1 MAYTQDF
8 TTLFQ
13 TLSQRFGEEIG
24 CMVQGE
30 IESILTTQGV
40 NLTDVTAKL
49 AQLETALNGAAD
61 GTADG
66 SLTIAQNLLSQI
78 GVLANLTTTE
88 KGSLVGAI
96 NELKSAIDSGAYNGT
111 NGASAYD
118 IAVSNGFVGTEAA
131 WVASLQGAAGATGAT
146 GAQGI
151 QGVAG
156 QDGANGIDGVDGKS
170 AYQLWLDAGNT
181 GTNADF
187 LASLKGLKG
196 DTGAQGAQGA
206 AGVDGKSAYQLWLA
220 AGNTGTESEFLAS
233 LKGLKGDTG
242 AQGIQGI
249 QGVAGQDGATGAAG
263 ASAYEVWLAAG
274 NTGSEA
280 EFLASLQGV
289 NGQSGTNG
297 TNGSS
302 AYDIAVANGFVGTE
316 VEWLASLQGQDISA
330 TNHYTKAEDDALLGG
345 KVDKSEVS
353 SLLTN
358 AESLVS
364 LFKTGLATGK
374 QARINGTCAQL
385 GGVQSSGT
393 GGL

>member
-196 DTGAQGAQGA
+196 DTGAQG
-206 AGVDGKSAYQLWLA
+206 
-220 AGNTGTESEFLAS
+220 
-233 LKGLKGDTG
+233 
-242 AQGIQGI
+242 IQGI

-330 TNHYTKAEDDALLGG
+330 TNHYTKAEDDALLDG

-385 GGVQSSGT
+385 GAVQSSGT